1 MLELTNIKNSLIGE
15 LSGGQQQRVLL
26 ARAMAGE
33 PEVLIL
39 DEPTSA
45 LDPEVR
51 EKFSEVLKELNKK
64 TRLTVVLVTHDIMN
78 IGRYASKLLYLDR
91 RLIFHGGFDD
101 FCSSTEVTNYFGE
114 FAQHVICHR
123 HS

>member
-1 MLELTNIKNSLIGE
+1 
-15 LSGGQQQRVLL
+15 
-26 ARAMAGE
+26 
-33 PEVLIL
+33 
-39 DEPTSA
+39 
-45 LDPEVR
+45 
-51 EKFSEVLKELNKK
+51 
-64 TRLTVVLVTHDIMN
+64 MN

-91 RLIFHGGFDD
+91 RLIFYGGFDD